1 MCGLGVSASELA
13 SLFGAFGELR
23 DVRVVADKGVA
34 YVTFASAAHA
44 EAAIERV
51 TLEREGAR
59 DPGGVATC
67 RKFLGGC
74 ERVLRVMLASDA
86 DPVADK
92 NGPGNGPGPAVETRA
107 TSAGGEPPDA
117 LVPAAPRSAPARR
130 RAAEKEK
137 EKETPAR
144 KSPGPPPARNA
155 EPPPASPAVDP
166 DDDPP
171 RSRLFVVCPKG
182 VSQDRLRD
190 AFLDLIRDEA
200 EGKARATDAAA
211 AADANPSANN
221 PSATGGDSATTAGPG
236 ADEDTAARV
245 GGEDKESHPRVA
257 PAAHRGAA
265 SLSASDLEYVRVV
278 PHKGVAFAKFA
289 SAEAA
294 ALCLEAV
301 ARSLGDLGGVRVK
314 CMLAEPKTHT
324 RGKPRAAP
332 GSRSSCSLTRGHP
345 REPSASGETA
355 SRDGGDRDRPDPDP
369 DPGEVLSAADGGPGE
384 GRGGGQD
391 GGEDGGEGDAL
402 DGGEGDEL

>member
-1 MCGLGVSASELA
+1 MSAPAPPRAAHARLFVVCGLGVSASELA

-137 EKETPAR
+137 ERRAE
-144 KSPGPPPARNA
+144 SPGPPPETR
-155 EPPPASPAVDP
+155 SPAAF
-166 DDDPP
+166 PP
-171 RSRLFVVCPKG
+171 STRRRPARPTLRRVRG
-182 VSQDRLRD
+182 VSQ
-190 AFLDLIRDEA
+190 
-200 EGKARATDAAA
+200 TD
-211 AADANPSANN
+211 
-221 PSATGGDSATTAGPG
+221 
-236 ADEDTAARV
+236 
-245 GGEDKESHPRVA
+245 
-257 PAAHRGAA
+257 
-265 SLSASDLEYVRVV
+265 
-278 PHKGVAFAKFA
+278 
-289 SAEAA
+289 
-294 ALCLEAV
+294 
-301 ARSLGDLGGVRVK
+301 
-314 CMLAEPKTHT
+314 
-324 RGKPRAAP
+324 
-332 GSRSSCSLTRGHP
+332 
-345 REPSASGETA
+345 
-355 SRDGGDRDRPDPDP
+355 
-369 DPGEVLSAADGGPGE
+369 
-384 GRGGGQD
+384 
-391 GGEDGGEGDAL
+391 
-402 DGGEGDEL
+402 